1 MISAKPLQDLIGIPH
16 RLRALLELLG
26 LAKQLWSHVL
36 MGACPAP
43 LSIKPVKG
51 HCSLLAGAF
60 TTTRIL
66 HSAAGTHPHR
76 PPPKSAKPPSARRVR
91 GNLRQH
97 ALEEPRRLCLAV
109 AQRATQQ
116 HHLAASP
123 SSPQRK
129 FGLATCICQPSGR
142 NDAVPSLQRLCAS

>member
-26 LAKQLWSHVL
+26 LVKQLWSHVL

-66 HSAAGTHPHR
+66 QSAAGTR
-76 PPPKSAKPPSARRVR
+76 PTLTAHPPKAR
-91 GNLRQH
+91 NPH
-97 ALEEPRRLCLAV
+97 PR
-109 AQRATQQ
+109 
-116 HHLAASP
+116 AASGEIFVSTP
-123 SSPQRK
+123 SKRPGGFVSPS
-129 FGLATCICQPSGR
+129 PSGR
-142 NDAVPSLQRLCAS
+142 RSSTTSQHRRLPHSLEPSKRKRDGIRTY